1 MAYHFGLAEPQKAR
15 METAGRVEL
24 TADDSRRLMQTRMV
38 YVPVII
44 VGIAVAVIR
53 RTIWSQFFSGFV
65 MLATAEAI
73 RVLLFDEHRLKGL
86 AMSLARLIGGLA
98 TVAFVQFI
106 MPRLYSSAT
115 YE

>member
-1 MAYHFGLAEPQKAR
+1 
-15 METAGRVEL
+15 
-24 TADDSRRLMQTRMV
+24 MV

-53 RTIWSQFFSGFV
+53 RTIWSQLFSGFV
-65 MLATAEAI
+65 MVATAEAI
-73 RVLLFDEHRLKGL
+73 RVLLFDGHRLKGL

-98 TVAFVQFI
+98 TFAFVAFI